1 MSDNES
7 LSSQTESEEWSD
19 NQDVVEQSSVVQPY
33 RFEPVADNDYEE
45 QEADEDGILREA
57 IEARFNKTVAVT
69 SWYVYLS
76 RLSNI

>member
-1 MSDNES
+1 MSLDS
-7 LSSQTESEEWSD
+7 LLLSNRLLSNRIDSSQSEEED
-19 NQDVVEQSSVVQPY
+19 
-33 RFEPVADNDYEE
+33 
-45 QEADEDGILREA
+45 ADEDGILREA